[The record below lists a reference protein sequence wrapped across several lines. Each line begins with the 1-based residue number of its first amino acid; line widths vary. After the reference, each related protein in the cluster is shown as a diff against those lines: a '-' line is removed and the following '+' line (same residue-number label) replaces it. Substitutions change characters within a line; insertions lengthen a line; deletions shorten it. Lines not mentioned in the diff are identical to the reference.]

1 VRRTTEK
8 KKKPAKRGT
17 ARTKSRA
24 ARDLPAIK
32 ARTVSGGRESQ
43 VFTSVSN
50 VLKTRH
56 DTVKNSIGDI
66 R

>member
-1 VRRTTEK
+1 MRRTTVT
-8 KKKPAKRGT
+8 KKPAKRGA
-17 ARTKSRA
+17 ARTNRRA

-32 ARTVSGGRESQ
+32 ARTVSGGRENQ

-56 DTVKNSIGDI
+56 DTVKNSIGN
-66 R
+66 